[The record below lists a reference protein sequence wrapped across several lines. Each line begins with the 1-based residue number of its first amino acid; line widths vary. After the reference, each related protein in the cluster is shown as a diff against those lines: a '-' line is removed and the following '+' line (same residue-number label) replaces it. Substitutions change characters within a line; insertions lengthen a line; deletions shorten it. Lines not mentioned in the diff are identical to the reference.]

1 MAKTSQYDKRWLDTV
16 QSGTALDLLFSV
28 CPQSFETK
36 YECLL
41 TGHIWDI
48 GWDGNARNQVK
59 RVFGLLG
66 VCRQISV
73 EAMTYPWSSST
84 FCVVDP
90 QHIAC
95 LRFRVTMEINETEF
109 MRNYKIYRKSTAM
122 NKYYRLLT
130 DISGEMRRIHPG
142 KMTYNINTDGEHIR
156 RLFQK

>member
-73 EAMTYPWSSST
+73 EAMT
-84 FCVVDP
+84 
-90 QHIAC
+90 
-95 LRFRVTMEINETEF
+95 
-109 MRNYKIYRKSTAM
+109 
-122 NKYYRLLT
+122 LLT